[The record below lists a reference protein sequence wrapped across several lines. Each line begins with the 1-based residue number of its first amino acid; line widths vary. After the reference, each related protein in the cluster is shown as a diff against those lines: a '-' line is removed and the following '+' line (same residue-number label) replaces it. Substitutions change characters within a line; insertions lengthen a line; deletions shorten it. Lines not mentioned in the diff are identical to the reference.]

1 MYDLNMSITR
11 LKSDE
16 SPFLSDENNEI
27 YQLNNSLI
35 AVVNSIETPSWSLN
49 HKFSNLVSS
58 DIVTAF
64 TNLIKIKES
73 ERRYYFQLAASDS
86 IRSQLNFLLGRY
98 DAYFE
103 LHILPRSLSGYES
116 IDREI
121 LSYDTYDTD
130 IEIYLYALKDEYRTF

>member
-1 MYDLNMSITR
+1 MPVIQLN
-11 LKSDE
+11 SDK

-49 HKFSNLVSS
+49 HKFSNLIDS
-58 DIVTAF
+58 DVVLALTD
-64 TNLIKIKES
+64 LIKIKES
-73 ERRYYFQLAASDS
+73 ERRYYFQLAASDN
-86 IRSQLNFLLGRY
+86 IRNQLSFLLDRY
-98 DAYFE
+98 DTYFE
-103 LHILPRSLSGYES
+103 LCVSSGSLSGYES

>member
-1 MYDLNMSITR
+1 MSITR

-16 SPFLSDENNEI
+16 SSFLSDENNEI
-27 YQLNNSLI
+27 YRLNNSLI
-35 AVVNSIETPSWSLN
+35 AVVNSIETPSWSVN
-49 HKFSNLVSS
+49 YKFSNLIDS
-58 DIVTAF
+58 DIVLAF
-64 TNLIKIKES
+64 TDLIKIKES

-86 IRSQLNFLLGRY
+86 IRNQLSFLLDRY
-98 DAYFE
+98 NAYFE
-103 LHILPRSLSGYES
+103 LCVSSRCLSGYES